1 MDMKIICCLLMG
13 VAFSVAAHFMTKK
26 FIECRWYIS
35 LLFQGVY
42 AFHEGFVLYHTEQ
55 WEIKMI
61 EWGIITVLMF
71 SLLYFGGKQK
81 SGWKVMEYFSMVLMF
96 KTVYATIRLCA
107 YMPVYYPDV
116 NQLFSKFNQ
125 VEQEMLPI
133 CIILISVSAI
143 LTYYLWSYIV
153 LLNVRTF
160 RIFVAVMAIMWLFV
174 GNSYDWKYMIF
185 SMPSVTMFLILITF
199 YQLEKEKERERQLY
213 YHEKL
218 LKQMEQRD
226 EELEKIRREVEEY
239 YEKAGVS
246 EGTKRYHKQILEKI
260 DEIRGEE
267 GR

>member
-1 MDMKIICCLLMG
+1 MKIICCLLMG
-13 VAFSVAAHFMTKK
+13 VAFSAAAYFMTKK

-55 WEIKMI
+55 WKIKMI

-81 SGWKVMEYFSMVLMF
+81 SGWKVLEYFSMVLMF

-133 CIILISVSAI
+133 CIILIGISAI

-153 LLNVRTF
+153 LLKQ
-160 RIFVAVMAIMWLFV
+160 WLPQ
-174 GNSYDWKYMIF
+174 SHW
-185 SMPSVTMFLILITF
+185 L
-199 YQLEKEKERERQLY
+199 
-213 YHEKL
+213 
-218 LKQMEQRD
+218 
-226 EELEKIRREVEEY
+226 
-239 YEKAGVS
+239 
-246 EGTKRYHKQILEKI
+246 
-260 DEIRGEE
+260 
-267 GR
+267 